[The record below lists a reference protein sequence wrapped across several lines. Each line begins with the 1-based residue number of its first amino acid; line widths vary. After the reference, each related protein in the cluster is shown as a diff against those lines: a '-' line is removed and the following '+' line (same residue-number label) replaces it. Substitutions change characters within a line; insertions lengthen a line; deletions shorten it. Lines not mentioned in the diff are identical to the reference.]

1 MISADIRKRLHERGV
16 AFVASPVSGNAKV
29 IKAGKLSAVIS
40 GPEAACKIAL
50 PLIEVFA
57 PSGVSY
63 VGDGELARVCKIAH
77 NVMLG
82 VVIENLI
89 EITLLANKMG
99 VPRHAF
105 LAFMNN
111 SVMGSMFTRY
121 KSPALVNLD
130 WTTTFTPELL
140 RKDLDLGLELGR
152 EYDVPMPVTAATREV
167 LQSHF
172 GAATLQSNPEEYL
185 GKDFAA
191 LMETMAL
198 ASGMKLDERKQERAD
213 GTGRA
218 EPTTSCRQ
226 SAAHVGDC
234 RMIGPMIGA
243 YICRRSGLVGRGAPT
258 AANVAFIRRRG
269 STPDLARRFDDQ
281 FQFLRLIGLAQ
292 RIAGDRRGKA
302 ALRADREL
310 RQIDVT
316 RGVVDAAAQIV
327 VTLQRRRLA
336 ADEAE
341 HDALVLRHKPQR
353 LEIAGARRVVFEQEM
368 ADLGFLQIEFPRRS
382 RSRLRRDSCP

>member
-1 MISADIRKRLHERGV
+1 MANNTQKIGWIGMGRMGLPMAERLLEAGHDVAIWNRTRAKAEPLAQKGGRIVDKLTDLAGVDVLFSIVSTGKDLDEVYFGREGVASRGAVPKILVDCSTIAVEESAAIRARLAKLGG

-29 IKAGKLSAVIS
+29 IKAGRLSAVVS
-40 GPEAACKIAL
+40 GPVGAAREVI

-57 PSGVSY
+57 PQGVSY
-63 VGDGELARVCKIAH
+63 VGEGELARVCKIAH

-105 LAFMNN
+105 LSFMNN

-152 EYDVPMPVTAATREV
+152 DWDVPMPVTAAAREM

-172 GAATLQSNPEEYL
+172 GAATLKPDPQDYL
-185 GKDFAA
+185 QKDFAA

-198 ASGMKLDERKQERAD
+198 AAGMQLASENQNVP
-213 GTGRA
+213 TG
-218 EPTTSCRQ
+218 
-226 SAAHVGDC
+226 
-234 RMIGPMIGA
+234 
-243 YICRRSGLVGRGAPT
+243 
-258 AANVAFIRRRG
+258 
-269 STPDLARRFDDQ
+269 
-281 FQFLRLIGLAQ
+281 
-292 RIAGDRRGKA
+292 
-302 ALRADREL
+302 
-310 RQIDVT
+310 
-316 RGVVDAAAQIV
+316 
-327 VTLQRRRLA
+327 
-336 ADEAE
+336 
-341 HDALVLRHKPQR
+341 
-353 LEIAGARRVVFEQEM
+353 LEG
-368 ADLGFLQIEFPRRS
+368 
-382 RSRLRRDSCP
+382 